1 MQISPQQEKEI
12 SNILKKILKSECI
25 YLKQNLQKHEIEEVV
40 KNFIIYYN
48 NERLQE
54 KIQELA
60 PMQFRKQALASLV
73 F

>member
-1 MQISPQQEKEI
+1 MDNVSIELFFS
-12 SNILKKILKSECI
+12 ILKSECI
-25 YLKQNLQKHEIEEVV
+25 YLKENLQKQKINEVV
-40 KNFIIYYN
+40 KK
-48 NERLQE
+48 QE